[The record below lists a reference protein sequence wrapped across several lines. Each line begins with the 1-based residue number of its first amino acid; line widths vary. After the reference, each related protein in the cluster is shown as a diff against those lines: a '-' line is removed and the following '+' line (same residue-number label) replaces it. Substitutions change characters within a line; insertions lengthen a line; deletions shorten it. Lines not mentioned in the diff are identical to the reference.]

1 MLTCA
6 TGIDVVC
13 IDFFFFK
20 FIIVPVLL
28 LPLPIPVTIELVAI
42 PCAASFLEEVE
53 EGRVC
58 MNTECELARP
68 PPPRESVA
76 SSIIGCRG

>member
-6 TGIDVVC
+6 TGIEVVC
-13 IDFFFFK
+13 IDFFFLRLSN
-20 FIIVPVLL
+20 VPVLL
-28 LPLPIPVTIELVAI
+28 LPFPITVAIELLAFPYVT
-42 PCAASFLEEVE
+42 SFFDDVE

-58 MNTECELARP
+58 MKTECELPRP

-76 SSIIGCRG
+76 SSMIGCRG